1 VSADARKESPGA
13 RAEGTPAGR
22 EIDARPDRAGRHPPW
37 AEELRR
43 RYLRG
48 EASQF
53 ILHGNVFDLVEHGGD
68 LLPVREYLTDRLLA
82 DNKDVVVVFNVSTG
96 GKVVHRKG
104 DLGGLADLL
113 VLRDRGKFLAAMER
127 VLKTTERVALVIEY
141 AETVAPA
148 ADAAFMNDEDRSAV
162 VTLHRWS
169 MAPEIE
175 ASDSVVLLLAENLS
189 ELHPKLVSNP
199 KIATV
204 RVPMPD
210 EDARRAVISCCMPRA
225 EPAYA
230 ARLASVTAGLR
241 AVQIQAILQPPPPA
255 GAEDEAERIRL
266 LTAILGQAKG
276 DPGDVEAR
284 ARKLASLTRGM
295 SPEDIKALLA
305 PQGAGAGVANEEEEA
320 RRRARDEVDR
330 VIARRKREI
339 IERECYGLI
348 EFVEAQHDFRV
359 VGGIEG
365 VKTELQRI
373 ARNIREGNTDRVPMG
388 LLFTGPMGAGK
399 TFVAEAFAKESGL
412 TTIKLKNFRSKWVG
426 ATEGNLERIFQVV
439 QAIGQVLVII
449 DEGDRAFGN
458 QSDGDGDGGT
468 SSRVIARIKEFMSDT
483 ANRGRILFILMT
495 NRPDRLDVDIK
506 RAGRLDKKIPLLYAQ
521 TAEEVEAVVSAQL
534 RKHRLESALSFP
546 ADRALVSQPMVGL
559 SNADF
564 EAVVLLA
571 AEIASGTDGGAGPV
585 RLTREHLGQA
595 IADYLPSRDSKMLE
609 YMELLAVFE
618 ASNRRMLPQK
628 YQTMSGEELQSR
640 LELLRLECANRR

>member
-1 VSADARKESPGA
+1 MSGDARIEPPGGRPEIHTA
-13 RAEGTPAGR
+13 GAPAG
-22 EIDARPDRAGRHPPW
+22 DRSGTHPHPPW

-53 ILHGNVFDLVEHGGD
+53 ILHGNVFDLVEHAGD

-82 DNKDVVVVFNVSTG
+82 ESKDVVVVFNVSTG
-96 GKVVHRKG
+96 GKVIRRKG
-104 DLGGLADLL
+104 DLGGLEELL
-113 VLRDRGKFLAAMER
+113 VLRDRGKFLPAMER
-127 VLKTTERVALVIEY
+127 VLKTTQRVALIIEY

-148 ADAAFMNDEDRSAV
+148 AEAAFMNDDDRSAV

-210 EDARRAVISCCMPRA
+210 EDARRAVITCCMPRA

-255 GAEDEAERIRL
+255 AVEDEEERVKL
-266 LTAILGQAKG
+266 LKTILGRGKG
-276 DPGDVEAR
+276 DPREADAR

-295 SPEDIKALLA
+295 APDDIKALLA
-305 PQGAGAGVANEEEEA
+305 PDAAGGEGGTEEEEA
-320 RRRARDEVDR
+320 QRRARDEVDR
-330 VIARRKREI
+330 IIARRKREI

-348 EFVEAQHDFRV
+348 EFVEAKHDFRV

-365 VKTELQRI
+365 VKVELQRI
-373 ARNIREGNTDRVPMG
+373 ARNIREGNTGRVPMG

-521 TAEEVEAVVSAQL
+521 TSEEVEAVVSAQI
-534 RKHRLESALSFP
+534 RKHRLDCSLAFP

-564 EAVVLLA
+564 EAIVLLA
-571 AEIASGTDGGAGPV
+571 AEIASSVEGPAGAGPV
-585 RLTREHLGQA
+585 TRDHLVQA
-595 IADYLPSRDSKMLE
+595 IADYMPSRDSKMLE

-618 ASNRRMLPQK
+618 ASNRKMLPRK
-628 YQTMSGEELQSR
+628 YQTMSGEELESR
-640 LELLRLECANRR
+640 LELLRLQCGNRR

>member
-1 VSADARKESPGA
+1 VAD
-13 RAEGTPAGR
+13 PA
-22 EIDARPDRAGRHPPW
+22 AHPPW

-53 ILHGNVFDLVEHGGD
+53 VLHGNVFDLVAHGGD

-82 DNKDVVVVFNVSTG
+82 ESKDLVVVYNVATG
-96 GKVVHRKG
+96 GRVVRRKG
-104 DLGGLADLL
+104 AAEGAATAGFDELL
-113 VLRDRGKFLAAMER
+113 VQRERGKFLPAMER
-127 VLKTTERVALVIEY
+127 VLKTTQRVAVILEY
-141 AETVAPA
+141 AETITPA
-148 ADAAFMNDEDRSAV
+148 ADPALMSDEDRSAV

-169 MAPEIE
+169 MSPEIE
-175 ASDSVVLLLAENLS
+175 AADSVVLILAENLS

-210 EDARRAVISCCMPRA
+210 EEARRSVIAGCQPRA
-225 EPAYA
+225 EASYV
-230 ARLASVTAGLR
+230 ARLAAVTAGLR
-241 AVQIQAILQPPPPA
+241 ALQIQAILQPPPPA
-255 GAEDEAERIRL
+255 AAEDEAERVRFLKQL
-266 LTAILGQAKG
+266 LGEGSKDA
-276 DPGDVEAR
+276 EAR
-284 ARKLASLTRGM
+284 ARKLATLTRGLH
-295 SPEDIKALLA
+295 PDEVKTLLA
-305 PQGAGAGVANEEEEA
+305 PEA
-320 RRRARDEVDR
+320 PDDPAVQRRARDEIDR

-339 IERECYGLI
+339 IERECFGLI
-348 EFVEAQHDFRV
+348 EMVEPQHDFRV

-365 VKTELQRI
+365 VKDELQRI
-373 ARNIREGNTDRVPMG
+373 ARAIREGNTGRVPMG

-412 TTIKLKNFRSKWVG
+412 TAIKLKNFRSKWVG
-426 ATEGNLERIFQVV
+426 ATEGNLERILQVV

-468 SSRVIARIKEFMSDT
+468 SSRVIARLKEFMSDT

-521 TAEEVEAVVSAQL
+521 TVEEVEAVLAAL
-534 RKHRLESALSFP
+534 MRKHRLESGLRFPEDRPAISQAL
-546 ADRALVSQPMVGL
+546 LGL

-571 AEIASGTDGGAGPV
+571 AEMAAGPDGAETV
-585 RLTREHLGQA
+585 RLGREAMVQA

-618 ASNRRMLPQK
+618 ASNRKMLPLK
-628 YQTMSGEELQSR
+628 YQTMSAEELQAR
-640 LELLRLECANRR
+640 LELLRLECGNRR